1 MNTFRHIGIVVKNLE
16 RSQKFYK
23 KYFNFKVKRKMKEG
37 GKFLETL
44 LGAKKIKAKTT
55 KMSDSTKEVCL
66 ELLYFYKNK
75 NFKQNKRIPSVWD
88 FGPTHFAITVKNLDK
103 KYTLMRKNKIK
114 FINKPIISVD
124 GKAKVAFCKDPDGVL
139 LELVELL

>member
-1 MNTFRHIGIVVKNLE
+1 MN
-16 RSQKFYK
+16 
-23 KYFNFKVKRKMKEG
+23 EG

-44 LGAKKIKAKTT
+44 LGAKKIKAKTI
-55 KMSDSTKEVCL
+55 KMSDTSKEVCL

-75 NFKQNKRIPSVWD
+75 NFKQNKRIPNVWD

-103 KYTLMRKNKIK
+103 KYSLMRKNKIK
-114 FINKPIISVD
+114 FINQPIISVD
-124 GKAKVAFCKDPDGVL
+124 GKAKVAFCKDPDGIL

>member
-1 MNTFRHIGIVVKNLE
+1 MNTFRHVGIVVRDLD
-16 RSQKFYK
+16 RSQKFYE
-23 KYFNFKVKRKMKEG
+23 KYFNFKVKRKMNEG
-37 GKFLETL
+37 GIFLETL
-44 LGAKKIKAKTT
+44 LRAKNIKAKTT
-55 KMSDSTKEVCL
+55 KMSDATKEVCL

-75 NFKQNKRIPSVWD
+75 NFKQNKRIPNVWD

-103 KYTLMRKNKIK
+103 KYLLMKKNKIK
-114 FINKPIISVD
+114 FVNKPIISVD